1 MASQRLWG
9 AIIKGGLCMADTTVS
24 KQMHPYSY
32 LIPALLIYGVL
43 FIVPTLMSFFFSM
56 TVWTLK
62 DYSFVGLE
70 NFKMFITEDSLRI
83 GMKNTMIYAV
93 MTSSLKV
100 IIALFLA
107 VFLSSGL
114 RSQNFLRSIVFFP
127 NLVSTLAIGLTFSSM
142 MHPSRG
148 VFNTFLE
155 RLGFEGP
162 DWLGNVNIALFS
174 IISVDVWKGLGV
186 ATVIY
191 LAGLQAIPKD
201 YYEAACIDGATRW
214 QEFLHIT
221 LPLVR
226 PSMNSVIIL
235 SFIGGMRSF
244 DLIWAMTK
252 GGPGFTTDVVASIVY
267 KQYAN
272 GYYGLSIAGNV
283 IMFGMISLFAFP
295 LYRFLIKGEEAV

>member
-1 MASQRLWG
+1 
-9 AIIKGGLCMADTTVS
+9 MADTTVS

-32 LIPALLIYGVL
+32 VIPAMLIYGVL

-62 DYSFVGLE
+62 DYTFVGLD
-70 NFKMFITEDSLRI
+70 NFKMFLTEDYLRI
-83 GMKNTMIYAV
+83 GVKNTMIYAV
-93 MTSSLKV
+93 MTSGLKV

-114 RSQNFLRSIVFFP
+114 KSQNFLRSMVFFP
-127 NLVSTLAIGLTFSSM
+127 NLVSTLAVGLTFSSL

-148 VFNTFLE
+148 VFNTFLAK
-155 RLGFEGP
+155 LGIEGP
-162 DWLGNVNIALFS
+162 DWLGNVNMALNS
-174 IISVDVWKGLGV
+174 IIAVDVWKGLGV

-191 LAGLQAIPKD
+191 LAGIQAIPKD
-201 YYEAACIDGATRW
+201 YYEAASIDGASKW
-214 QEFLHIT
+214 HKFMHIT
-221 LPLVR
+221 LPLVK

-283 IMFGMISLFAFP
+283 IMFLMISIFAFP
-295 LYRFLIKGEEAV
+295 LYRFLIKSEEGL

>member
-1 MASQRLWG
+1 
-9 AIIKGGLCMADTTVS
+9 MADTTVS

-32 LIPALLIYGVL
+32 VIPAMLIYGVL

-62 DYSFVGLE
+62 DYTFVGLD
-70 NFKMFITEDSLRI
+70 NFKMFLTEDYLRI
-83 GMKNTMIYAV
+83 GVKNTMIYAV
-93 MTSSLKV
+93 MTSGLKV

-114 RSQNFLRSIVFFP
+114 KSQNFLRSMVFFP
-127 NLVSTLAIGLTFSSM
+127 NLVSTLAVGLTFSSL

-148 VFNTFLE
+148 IFNTFLAK
-155 RLGFEGP
+155 LGIEGP
-162 DWLGNVNIALFS
+162 DWLGNVNMALNS
-174 IISVDVWKGLGV
+174 IIAVDVWKGLGV

-191 LAGLQAIPKD
+191 LAGIQAIPKD
-201 YYEAACIDGATRW
+201 YYEAASIDGASKW
-214 QEFLHIT
+214 HKFMHIT
-221 LPLVR
+221 LPLVK

-283 IMFGMISLFAFP
+283 IMFLMISIFAFP
-295 LYRFLIKGEEAV
+295 LYRFLIKSEEGL